1 MLSSPGSSLRWQV
14 PHCSYQCLTRRPEA
28 LACSFL
34 SVCLTLWDSNGACI
48 STDFHCAF
56 SIFVSLSHSLSMF
69 SFLVGVSQFV
79 YLCVHRS
86 ACICTTFICFYV
98 PPHLEFRGLIFGL
111 RIYLYIGFME
121 VWVLYFGAP
130 LSTAQFLAYVV
141 TFVCTL
147 VCLRQII
154 SLWHYLVPSP

>member
-48 STDFHCAF
+48 STDSHCAF

-69 SFLVGVSQFV
+69 TFLFLWVCPS
-79 YLCVHRS
+79 L
-86 ACICTTFICFYV
+86 CICVCTGLHAYAQLLYV
-98 PPHLEFRGLIFGL
+98 SMSLHTWNLGD
-111 RIYLYIGFME
+111 
-121 VWVLYFGAP
+121 W
-130 LSTAQFLAYVV
+130 FLASGF
-141 TFVCTL
+141 TCILASWRCECFIL
-147 VCLRQII
+147 EPHFQQHS
-154 SLWHYLVPSP
+154 SLPMWSHLSVHLYALGRL